1 MEEQLNYNIETTFYR
16 RNDSVVIDKMCNSVT
31 IINTGTTAMTVN
43 KVPLAAPIAPNL
55 LGESFTF
62 GGNRN
67 EIFKGRIDI
76 SFQPAG
82 AGQCIG
88 AQKIYL
94 PNNKK

>member
-16 RNDSVVIDKMCNSVT
+16 RNDSVVIDKLCNSVT
-31 IINTGTTAMTVN
+31 IVNTGATAMTVN
-43 KVPLAAPIAPNL
+43 KVPLAAPVAPNL

-76 SFQPAG
+76 AFTGG
-82 AGQCIG
+82 AGQCIV
-88 AQKIYL
+88 AQKFYL